1 MRVANK
7 FLVLSSLLL
16 SLAAAAMATTITIAT
31 GANTSLAAAQLIS
44 QPDLIINQAA
54 PNYSLANTQPVSP
67 QYYAALC
74 CGRPRRGNAGHTPGF
89 FSLSANAGQNI
100 SMRVSST
107 GSAQATELLL
117 YDPHGKLVAIAAGN
131 GADGLSSDIQFTV
144 PNGDGGHWVTE
155 VTSSPNANP
164 ATDLFNYDLRVA
176 SPISYSTDV
185 LGALNN
191 PNDPGF
197 YAINAQVGDAL
208 DLTAT
213 ATSPLGGPDELLLY
227 DPNGNLVA
235 VAAGNAPDGV
245 SSAIQFTVPQ
255 GDPGNWVAEVAG
267 SPNVNPNTNLF
278 DYDLNIKGATGAGPI
293 SPLPLASA
301 PEPKYAPLVGFLLA
315 LGAVVH
321 RRRVSAG
328 R

>member
-67 QYYAALC
+67 QYYAADAL
-74 CGRPRRGNAGHTPGF
+74 GAVTLATPQEF

-100 SMRVSST
+100 SMQVSST

-117 YDPHGKLVAIAAGN
+117 YDPHGNLVAIAAGN
-131 GADGLSSDIQFTV
+131 GTDGLSSDIQFTV
-144 PNGDGGHWVTE
+144 PNGDGGKWVTE

-197 YAINAQVGDAL
+197 YAINAQLCDAL

-213 ATSPLGGPDELLLY
+213 ATSPLGSPDELLLY

-245 SSAIQFTVPQ
+245 SSAIQFTLPQ

-278 DYDLNIKGATGAGPI
+278 DYDLNI
-293 SPLPLASA
+293 
-301 PEPKYAPLVGFLLA
+301 
-315 LGAVVH
+315 
-321 RRRVSAG
+321 
-328 R
+328 

>member
-1 MRVANK
+1 MAFRNSALLTCLLMASTAGFVSGQLGPAGARGPKGIYAN
-7 FLVLSSLLL
+7 FLLNDKV
-16 SLAAAAMATTITIAT
+16 SLAEAAAYPS
-31 GANTSLAAAQLIS
+31 GS
-44 QPDLIINQAA
+44 
-54 PNYSLANTQPVSP
+54 
-67 QYYAALC
+67 
-74 CGRPRRGNAGHTPGF
+74 
-89 FSLSANAGQNI
+89 SA
-100 SMRVSST
+100 
-107 GSAQATELLL
+107 
-117 YDPHGKLVAIAAGN
+117 YP
-131 GADGLSSDIQFTV
+131 
-144 PNGDGGHWVTE
+144 
-155 VTSSPNANP
+155 NP
-164 ATDLFNYDLRVA
+164 AADAVLVKYFTTLLDNPA
-176 SPISYSTDV
+176 ISGLAPQIPWY
-185 LGALNN
+185 LLN

-197 YAINAQVGDAL
+197 YAINAQLCDAL

-213 ATSPLGGPDELLLY
+213 ATSPLGSPDELLLY

-245 SSAIQFTVPQ
+245 SSAIQFTLPQ

-321 RRRVSAG
+321 RRRVSVG